1 MEEESAY
8 VELPALDVLPCV
20 FICNDDD
27 ELGDLSANHPLVEL
41 RHDLLDVSLYL
52 VIGRDLTV
60 LAVPLGDI
68 AQHSGIY
75 RAC

>member
-8 VELPALDVLPCV
+8 IELPALDVFPCV
-20 FICNDDD
+20 FIRNDDD

-52 VIGRDLTV
+52 VIGRDFTV
-60 LAVPLGDI
+60 LAVSLGDI
-68 AQHSGIY
+68 VQHSGIY